1 MDKKDESIIEEPIEE
16 PIEESIEEPIEE
28 PIEPVENIEKIKV
41 DKRKKGNYKMTPARQ
56 NAVNKMLEARQKK
69 IAEKRLVKDKIEV
82 EKLKKKKDVII
93 KKTITQAKPKKQK
106 IVYEEESSSEE
117 EVVVVKRKRKPKK
130 IIYEEEDDNNQISHR
145 LERLNRKLEMYKP
158 KPAEK
163 QVQKPIEKPKIS
175 KMAYLQNLGFC

>member
-1 MDKKDESIIEEPIEE
+1 
-16 PIEESIEEPIEE
+16 
-28 PIEPVENIEKIKV
+28 
-41 DKRKKGNYKMTPARQ
+41 MTPARQ

-163 QVQKPIEKPKIS
+163 PIEKPIQKPKIS

>member
-1 MDKKDESIIEEPIEE
+1 MDKKDESIIEE

-106 IVYEEESSSEE
+106 IVYEDESSSEE

-130 IIYEEEDDNNQISHR
+130 IIYEEDDNNQISDR

>member
-69 IAEKRLVKDKIEV
+69 NCG
-82 EKLKKKKDVII
+82 
-93 KKTITQAKPKKQK
+93 
-106 IVYEEESSSEE
+106 
-117 EVVVVKRKRKPKK
+117 KK
-130 IIYEEEDDNNQISHR
+130 IS
-145 LERLNRKLEMYKP
+145 
-158 KPAEK
+158 
-163 QVQKPIEKPKIS
+163 
-175 KMAYLQNLGFC
+175 